1 MGSLHSGKLFFSVV
15 CRSGDV
21 REPLARARSRTRILL
36 IVYIHSVHSRMC
48 TCFVRFRDVYR
59 SKMFVCGSR
68 THTRTHAPPVKLNLL
83 TRLLGSCAQC
93 VRAHTTRRRFA
104 GRTNASGVCVR
115 VQYMIMIEAPAT
127 QPGFT
132 HHSGSPSRSIKSSA
146 CTQYVHTIRCVFI

>member
-21 REPLARARSRTRILL
+21 REPLARARVRAFFSS
-36 IVYIHSVHSRMC
+36 YIHFVHSRMC

-59 SKMFVCGSR
+59 SSVFVCRSR

-93 VRAHTTRRRFA
+93 ARAHTTRRRFA
-104 GRTNASGVCVR
+104 GRTNASSVCMCACAVYDYDR
-115 VQYMIMIEAPAT
+115 
-127 QPGFT
+127 
-132 HHSGSPSRSIKSSA
+132 SSRDTTGLYTPQWLSLSLDQVECMHTVCA
-146 CTQYVHTIRCVFI
+146 HTIRCVFI